1 MDIHNIAMVRATN
14 AIPFDG
20 KVHPVKDTTFIKKEN
35 STPFQGEFFSLLRR
49 KGVLHPIDWE
59 TPEEERITVE
69 EKNKQIVAEYMPYT
83 SMYNSMVLWSLNG
96 LVPDDAFNKF
106 SQKTCAIVD
115 GLEEQVEQSEII
127 SIMPTDTALKE
138 TVTLSK
144 NATLLIAKQRYEQ
157 LSQQQKEQLEQLNF
171 TVSIFEGDLK
181 TAIDTI
187 LIQSGRYTAE
197 TLDLVSEGGGYKE
210 SATSKDV
217 IDTINS
223 VAKERA
229 IPQILHDK
237 IFRGETEGVEKLED
251 VKGEKQQCDIIA
263 EVYKQTFFDYLFSR
277 MNIDE
282 NVKMKS
288 QYNPNS
294 DIYMEEL
301 CDEIG
306 RIGIDKY
313 KQVVDEYN
321 KSLEELRDIGRL
333 PTPQQIVDA
342 VREDKKIDLISMI
355 EQVQN
360 QDAVLTGAI
369 EATETVTTTR
379 DIKEQE
385 GKLSQI
391 EKEIQETEIK

>member
-157 LSQQQKEQLEQLNF
+157 LSQQQKEQLEQLK
-171 TVSIFEGDLK
+171 TVLALTFIS
-181 TAIDTI
+181 
-187 LIQSGRYTAE
+187 R
-197 TLDLVSEGGGYKE
+197 
-210 SATSKDV
+210 TSP
-217 IDTINS
+217 
-223 VAKERA
+223 AY
-229 IPQILHDK
+229 
-237 IFRGETEGVEKLED
+237 GE
-251 VKGEKQQCDIIA
+251 
-263 EVYKQTFFDYLFSR
+263 
-277 MNIDE
+277 
-282 NVKMKS
+282 
-288 QYNPNS
+288 
-294 DIYMEEL
+294 
-301 CDEIG
+301 
-306 RIGIDKY
+306 
-313 KQVVDEYN
+313 
-321 KSLEELRDIGRL
+321 
-333 PTPQQIVDA
+333 
-342 VREDKKIDLISMI
+342 
-355 EQVQN
+355 
-360 QDAVLTGAI
+360 
-369 EATETVTTTR
+369 
-379 DIKEQE
+379 
-385 GKLSQI
+385 
-391 EKEIQETEIK
+391 

>member
-342 VREDKKIDLISMI
+342 VRGDKKIDLISMI